1 MGIVIVV
8 LIVVA
13 PVIWFLVQDLLE
25 GKGKDPLLGRGRSR
39 PERNSWILW
48 ALTLLAII
56 YGSALRYLGALTG
69 SPQLDGIIGVILG
82 LYVCSHPA
90 ANAVNMLF
98 FDRHA
103 LRQATSE
110 GSMAGWMALNL
121 LTLAAGWMII
131 YAGIIRLVAVP
142 A

>member
-25 GKGKDPLLGRGRSR
+25 GKGEDPLLGRGRSR

-69 SPQLDGIIGVILG
+69 RPQLDGIIGVILG

-98 FDRHA
+98 FDRHM
-103 LRQATSE
+103 LRQVTSE
-110 GSMAGWMALNL
+110 GSVAGWVALNL